1 MGRQFPLSS
10 VRGLGLQVTFAE
22 PSRQAAVEF
31 QLTFGAQLWINRERA
46 IEFPNAGEF
55 APPGGSFCCSDV
67 GDTLFTGAWLDC
79 D

>member
-1 MGRQFPLSS
+1 M
-10 VRGLGLQVTFAE
+10 RGLELQVTFQE
-22 PSRQAAVEF
+22 PPRQAAVEF
-31 QLTFGAQLWINRERA
+31 HLTFGAQLRISRERA

-67 GDTLFTGAWLDC
+67 GDTLFTGARLDC